1 MTTPRK
7 PPIMDDPDA
16 LLPPSEEEVRAAEAL
31 RAALEDPGLAHDD
44 AEFARSLALAHAP
57 RELAVDE
64 HRAILERALA
74 PAPASA
80 TEPARKRGGVVVRVA
95 FGAAATAISL
105 AAAFALLVRSPEPVA
120 LARPHSTQS
129 LFHEPFSTQ
138 GGTSARID
146 RIATAR
152 ASDLRDNQF
161 ARWGVR

>member
-16 LLPPSEEEVRAAEAL
+16 PPSEEELRAAEAL
-31 RAALEDPGLAHDD
+31 RVALEDPALAHDD
-44 AEFARSLALAHAP
+44 AEFARALALAHAP
-57 RELAVDE
+57 RELAPDE
-64 HRAILERALA
+64 HQALLERALA
-74 PAPASA
+74 PAGP
-80 TEPARKRGGVVVRVA
+80 RKRGGIVVRVA
-95 FGAAATAISL
+95 FGAAATAVSL
-105 AAAFALLVRSPEPVA
+105 AAAFTLLVRAPELGEPVA
-120 LARPHSTQS
+120 LTRPHSTQS
-129 LFHEPFSTQ
+129 LFREPFSPQ

>member
-7 PPIMDDPDA
+7 PPIMDDDPDA
-16 LLPPSEEEVRAAEAL
+16 LPTEEELRAAEAL
-31 RAALEDPGLAHDD
+31 RAALDDPALAHDD
-44 AEFARSLALAHAP
+44 AAFARSLALAHAP
-57 RELAVDE
+57 RELAPDE
-64 HRAILERALA
+64 HRAILEQALA
-74 PAPASA
+74 PAPAVPAA
-80 TEPARKRGGVVVRVA
+80 TKRRGGIVVRVA
-95 FGAAATAISL
+95 FGAAATAISM
-105 AAAFALLVRSPEPVA
+105 AAAFALLVRAPQEP
-120 LARPHSTQS
+120 LGLTRPHSTQS